1 MGEKVEMTG
10 TILDKGEMHTV
21 KVNQE
26 FLLVQDA
33 GSGLKYAVYISLDR
47 SSSLRARKFRKEEF
61 NVGDVVRISGKIQKL
76 VSKSV
81 SGMKIVQQSD
91 LDFKDAGL
99 MAYANV
105 LVPSEMSK
113 VEGTPDP

>member
-1 MGEKVEMTG
+1 MGEAVELTG

-26 FLLVQDA
+26 FLLVEDS
-33 GSGLKYAVYISLDR
+33 GSGKKYAVYISLDR
-47 SSSLRARKFRKEEF
+47 LSSLRARKFRKEEF
-61 NVGDVVRISGKIQKL
+61 QVGDVVRISGKIQKL

-81 SGMKIVQQSD
+81 AGMKIVQQSD
-91 LDFKDAGL
+91 LEYKDAGI

-105 LVPSEMSK
+105 LVPKEMSK
-113 VEGTPDP
+113 VQDSID

>member
-1 MGEKVEMTG
+1 MGEAVELTG
-10 TILDKGEMHTV
+10 TILDKSEMHTV

-26 FLLVQDA
+26 FLLVEDS
-33 GSGLKYAVYISLDR
+33 GSGKKYAVYISLDR

-61 NVGDVVRISGKIQKL
+61 QVGDVVRISGKIQKL

-81 SGMKIVQQSD
+81 AGMKIVQQSD
-91 LDFKDAGL
+91 LEYKDAGI

-105 LVPSEMSK
+105 LVPKEMSK
-113 VEGTPDP
+113 VQDSIN